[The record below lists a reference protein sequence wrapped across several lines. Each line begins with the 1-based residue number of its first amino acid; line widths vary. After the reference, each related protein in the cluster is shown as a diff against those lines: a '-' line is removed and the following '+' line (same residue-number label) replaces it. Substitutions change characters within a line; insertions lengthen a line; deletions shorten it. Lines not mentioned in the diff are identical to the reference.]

1 MEKTLFQKIADGEI
15 PSQIVYADGQ
25 CVCFR
30 DVSPQAPV
38 HLLLV
43 PRKPIP
49 RIEQAS
55 EEDAALLGHLMLCAG
70 LIARQEGLAEN
81 GFRVVINNGSAAGEA
96 VPHLH
101 LHILGGRSLQ
111 WPPG

>member
-15 PSQIVYADGQ
+15 LSQIVYADGQ

-55 EEDAALLGHLMLCAG
+55 EEDAALLGHLMLCVG

-81 GFRVVINNGSAAGEA
+81 GFRVVINNGPAAGEA